1 MRRTKLDELIDILDE
16 NEIKIGKTATRKE
29 VHKKGLWH
37 RAIVIALI
45 NENKQILL
53 QQRSYNK
60 EKNAGMWDI
69 SVAGHLSAGDTSKIG
84 AIRELKEELNVDCTE
99 NELKFILTYK
109 DQKIIREDFIE
120 NQFYDFYILNK
131 NDIKISDIVVQE
143 SEVAQVKY
151 IDINE
156 LKSML
161 NNNLVVERKV
171 MYDALFKYM
180 SQNNL

>member
-1 MRRTKLDELIDILDE
+1 MEELIDILDE
-16 NEIKIGKTATRKE
+16 TGIKTGETATRKE

-37 RAIVIALI
+37 RAIVVALI
-45 NENKQILL
+45 NNNNQILL

-69 SVAGHLSAGDTSKIG
+69 SVAGHLSAGDSSKMG

-99 NELKFILTYK
+99 NELEYILTYK
-109 DQKIIREDFIE
+109 DQRKIREDFIE

-131 NDIKISDIVVQE
+131 NDVKISDIIIQE
-143 SEVAQVKY
+143 SEVEQVKY

-156 LKSML
+156 LRTMIDS
-161 NNNLVVERKV
+161 NLVVERKI
-171 MYDALFKYM
+171 MYDSLSKYM
-180 SQNNL
+180 SK

>member
-1 MRRTKLDELIDILDE
+1 MDELIDILDE
-16 NEIKIGKTATRKE
+16 NEIKTGETATRKE

-37 RAIVIALI
+37 RAIVVALI
-45 NENKQILL
+45 NDNNQILL

-84 AIRELKEELNVDCTE
+84 AIRELKEELNVDCSE
-99 NELKFILTYK
+99 NELEYILTYK
-109 DQKIIREDFIE
+109 DQRIIREDFIE

-143 SEVAQVKY
+143 SEVEQVNY

-161 NNNLVVERKV
+161 NNNLVVERKI
-171 MYDALFKYM
+171 MYDAFFKYM

>member
-1 MRRTKLDELIDILDE
+1 MEELIDILAE
-16 NEIKIGKTATRKE
+16 NGIKTGETATRKE
-29 VHKKGLWH
+29 IHKKGLWH
-37 RAIVIALI
+37 RAIVVALI

-99 NELKFILTYK
+99 NELEYILTYK
-109 DQKIIREDFIE
+109 DQQIIREDFIE

-131 NDIKISDIVVQE
+131 NDVKISDIIVQE
-143 SEVAQVKY
+143 SEVEQVKY

-156 LKSML
+156 LRTIMDS
-161 NNNLVVERKV
+161 NLVVERKI
-171 MYDALFKYM
+171 MYDSLLKYI
-180 SQNNL
+180 SK